1 MLETGILARTILGAG
16 LNAETTAAA
25 RTQPAAGGFLDAV
38 RQGMAAEEPQ
48 AAASTAAV
56 TLEERLRARY
66 PGLAYHV
73 FDGSS
78 RYWQTRQDF
87 PFDKLYRQDCD
98 GTEIENWKPDGP
110 DPGMLSAGVQRSLG
124 SIPPGSKAV
133 IIHPAVQQ
141 KMEEDPAYADE
152 IYARI
157 EAWFT
162 FDVARNEAILPGST
176 VGMSQCLAIGEDGQI
191 ANVQACGDGGLSKVN
206 RQQEDEGESFWEARL
221 RRHRRYMQQV
231 MADQILQKM
240 GIIVSPDPLQEA
252 GLNGRSYAA
261 RAGATMIDRQLA
273 AVQTAQT
280 AMLDAMTMMESPQL
294 RAALGETVAG
304 VPLDRVF
311 EATKNDITALYP
323 GAASF

>member
-1 MLETGILARTILGAG
+1 MLETGILARTILGTG
-16 LNAETTAAA
+16 LNAGLSA
-25 RTQPAAGGFLDAV
+25 RTGRAADGGFLDAV
-38 RQGMAAEEPQ
+38 RQGMAADEPQ
-48 AAASTAAV
+48 AAAPAAAL
-56 TLEERLRARY
+56 TLEDRLRERY
-66 PGLAYHV
+66 PNLAYHV

-110 DPGMLSAGVQRSLG
+110 DPGMLSAEVQRSLG
-124 SIPPGSKAV
+124 RIPPGSKAV

-141 KMEEDPAYADE
+141 RMEEDPAYADE

-157 EAWFT
+157 EAWFA
-162 FDVARNEAILPGST
+162 FDVACNEAILPGCT
-176 VGMSQCLAIGEDGQI
+176 VGMSQCIAIGEDGQI
-191 ANVQACGDGGLSKVN
+191 ANTQACGDGGIS
-206 RQQEDEGESFWEARL
+206 RSRRQEDEGEDFWEARL

-240 GIIVSPDPLQEA
+240 GIIAGPGPLQEA
-252 GLNGRSYAA
+252 ELNGRSYAA

-273 AVQTAQT
+273 AVQTAQA
-280 AMLDAMTMMESPQL
+280 AMLEVMTMLENGSL

-304 VPLDRVF
+304 VPVDTVLDAARSDLAGF
-311 EATKNDITALYP
+311 YP
-323 GAASF
+323 GVTA

>member
-1 MLETGILARTILGAG
+1 MLETGILARTILGTG
-16 LNAETTAAA
+16 PGAEISAAAA
-25 RTQPAAGGFLDAV
+25 RTGQTADGFLDAV

-48 AAASTAAV
+48 AAAPAAAV

-87 PFDKLYRQDCD
+87 PFDKLYQQDCD
-98 GTEIENWKPDGP
+98 GAGIENWRPSGP
-110 DPGMLSAGVQRSLG
+110 DPGMLSAQVQRSLG
-124 SIPPGSKAV
+124 RIPPGSKAV
-133 IIHPAVQQ
+133 IIHPAVQK

-162 FDVARNEAILPGST
+162 FDVARNEAILPGCT
-176 VGMSQCLAIGEDGQI
+176 VGMSQCIAIGEDGQI
-191 ANVQACGDGGLSKVN
+191 ANVQACGDGGLSRAN

-221 RRHRRYMQQV
+221 RRHRKYMQQV
-231 MADQILQKM
+231 MADQILQKL
-240 GIIVSPDPLQEA
+240 GIIASPGPLQEA
-252 GLNGRSYAA
+252 ELNGRSYAA
-261 RAGATMIDRQLA
+261 RAGATMIDRQLT

-280 AMLDAMTMMESPQL
+280 AMLRVMEMIESGEL
-294 RAALGETVAG
+294 RRELGETVAG
-304 VPLDRVF
+304 VPVDTVL
-311 EATKNDITALYP
+311 EATKNDITGRGA
-323 GAASF
+323 GAAF